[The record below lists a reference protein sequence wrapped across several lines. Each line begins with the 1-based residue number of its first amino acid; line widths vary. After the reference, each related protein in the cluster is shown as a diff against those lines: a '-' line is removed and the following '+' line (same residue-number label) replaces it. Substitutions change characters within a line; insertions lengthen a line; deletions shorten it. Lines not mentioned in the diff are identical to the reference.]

1 MNECKNLKDI
11 TLHCFSI
18 ISKNGMSSEIEK
30 HPEWKVAVTRNLA
43 GSSSAISIQPI
54 IEKGSP
60 AKENAI
66 YQ

>member
-1 MNECKNLKDI
+1 
-11 TLHCFSI
+11 
-18 ISKNGMSSEIEK
+18 MSSEIEK